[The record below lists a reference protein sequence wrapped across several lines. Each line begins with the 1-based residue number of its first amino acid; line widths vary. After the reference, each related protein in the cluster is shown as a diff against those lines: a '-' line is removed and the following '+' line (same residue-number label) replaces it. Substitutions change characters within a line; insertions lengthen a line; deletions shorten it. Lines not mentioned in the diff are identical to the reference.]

1 MSDWEADDFDPSAQ
15 VADRMVTL
23 GLDTVLKKEAAVKHD
38 SKNSFGGA
46 ETGGELTEKQKLERQ
61 KQSDKEIAMD
71 LFGIESEKQ
80 KTWEDLKKPAD
91 FSEHAEIIGGQ
102 IASKSKE
109 SNYLLFVNTLVKE
122 ICQPMTK
129 LQLQTV
135 RDTISKYISAI
146 EKKEEEQKKQQ
157 SVKQQVK
164 TKKVVKK
171 ELYEDT
177 VEDEYDDYLEKY

>member
-23 GLDTVLKKEAAVKHD
+23 VWIL
-38 SKNSFGGA
+38 S

-71 LFGIESEKQ
+71 MFGIESEKQ

-91 FSEHAEIIGGQ
+91 FSD
-102 IASKSKE
+102 SM
-109 SNYLLFVNTLVKE
+109 E

-129 LQLQTV
+129 LQLHTV

-146 EKKEEEQKKQQ
+146 EKKEEEQK
-157 SVKQQVK
+157 SSNP
-164 TKKVVKK
+164 
-171 ELYEDT
+171 
-177 VEDEYDDYLEKY
+177 